1 MVNARAGYGRRDAR
15 GRVGKRR
22 RDGIR
27 RWRERERD
35 KMATRFRGRLD
46 GQGARYRRDLRH
58 IVARNGGRIAVFFLI
73 LLRLELRDL
82 LGQFIRWINRMG
94 ISETRLSLFLTRFD
108 LDPEKN
114 ETKTKRWNVS
124 LFNARIFHPK
134 MNS

>member
-27 RWRERERD
+27 RWRERD

-108 LDPEKN
+108 LKR
-114 ETKTKRWNVS
+114 KTKLKLRDGTYLYLTLEYS
-124 LFNARIFHPK
+124 TRK
-134 MNS
+134 

>member
-27 RWRERERD
+27 RWRERD

-58 IVARNGGRIAVFFLI
+58 IVTRNGGRIAVFFLI

-94 ISETRLSLFLTRFD
+94 ISETRLPLFLTRFD
-108 LDPEKN
+108 LKR
-114 ETKTKRWNVS
+114 KTKLKLRDGTYLYLTLEYS
-124 LFNARIFHPK
+124 TRK
-134 MNS
+134 

>member
-27 RWRERERD
+27 RWRERD

-58 IVARNGGRIAVFFLI
+58 IVTRNGGRIAVFFLI

-108 LDPEKN
+108 LKRKREKRN
-114 ETKTKRWNVS
+114 
-124 LFNARIFHPK
+124 
-134 MNS
+134 

>member
-1 MVNARAGYGRRDAR
+1 MDALER
-15 GRVGKRR
+15 GVETGSE
-22 RDGIR
+22 DGER
-27 RWRERERD
+27 ETRWRP
-35 KMATRFRGRLD
+35 D

-73 LLRLELRDL
+73 LFRLELRDL

>member
-27 RWRERERD
+27 RWRERD

-73 LLRLELRDL
+73 LFRLELRDL

-94 ISETRLSLFLTRFD
+94 ISETRLPLFLTRFD
-108 LDPEKN
+108 LKR
-114 ETKTKRWNVS
+114 KTKLKLRDGTYLYLTLEYS
-124 LFNARIFHPK
+124 TRK
-134 MNS
+134 